1 MTKKAA
7 KKLKF
12 GDLLIQTNAV
22 FEEESKFVIFVKV
35 EEGDQ
40 LYHVHIDRVRQ
51 VSINL
56 IEYFRKPYKSEL
68 TKKIMKQY
76 KTALLKLSLKRG
88 LLI

>member
-12 GDLLIQTNAV
+12 GDLLVQTYPI
-22 FEEESKFVIFVKV
+22 FEGESEFVIAIKV
-35 EEGDQ
+35 EGNQ
-40 LYHVHIDRVRQ
+40 LYHVHINKRKPAHVNIR
-51 VSINL
+51 
-56 IEYFRKPYKSEL
+56 YFRKPYKSEL